1 MHIYTNLN
9 WPDGISAVNRLFLES
24 LRFSLNFLS
33 SPYKKNHNIVK
44 EVPQVAKAFILL
56 SEKHGAREGERWS
69 SLKGGV

>member
-56 SEKHGAREGERWS
+56 SE
-69 SLKGGV
+69 